1 MNLKRFTSY
10 VERGTIQV
18 QTIEFKQLD
27 ETLYYKQLSNGLDV
41 YILPKKGFS
50 KTFVT
55 FTTKYGSID
64 NTFVPLGEKEMIKVP
79 DGIAHFLEHKM
90 FEKEDGDVFQKFS
103 ELGASANAFTS
114 FTRTAYLFSATDHV
128 YESTETL
135 LNFVQ
140 EPYFTESTVN
150 KEKGIIGQEI
160 TMYDDQPDWRLYF
173 GAIENMYHHHP
184 VKIDIAGTIESI
196 DQITADHL
204 YTCYNTFYHPSNM
217 LLFVV
222 GAVNPQEMM
231 DFIEKNQTSKKFPKP
246 EPIKRHFEEEPLEV
260 AVKERELK
268 MDVQKP
274 KVYVGLKAKETD
286 LDGEEMLQHELA
298 VQIGLECLFGRAS
311 DFYTEVYDNGLIDES
326 FAYDFSL
333 EKGYGFAL
341 IGSDST
347 SPDEL
352 VAEIKKALEK
362 AESVFTEEH
371 IERIKRKKIGFFLRA
386 LNSIEFIANQF
397 TRYKFNEMNLFD
409 AVPVIEKITLDDVK
423 KAFQTIQGESQQTV
437 FKILPISENKQ

>member
-1 MNLKRFTSY
+1 M
-10 VERGTIQV
+10 QA
-18 QTIEFKQLD
+18 IEFNQLG
-27 ETLYYKQLSNGLDV
+27 ETLYYKKLNNGLDV

-64 NTFVPLGEKEMIKVP
+64 RTFVPIGESEAITVP

-90 FEKEDGDVFQKFS
+90 FEKEEGDVFQKFS
-103 ELGASANAFTS
+103 ESGASANAFTS
-114 FTRTAYLFSATDHV
+114 FTRTAYLFSATDHI
-128 YESTETL
+128 YTSTETL

-140 EPYFTESTVN
+140 EPYFTEKTVE

-173 GAIENMYHHHP
+173 GAIENMYHTHP

-196 DQITADHL
+196 DKITADHL

-222 GAVNPQEMM
+222 GNVDQTEMM
-231 DFIEKNQTSKKFPKP
+231 AFIEDNQNKKEFP
-246 EPIKRHFEEEPLEV
+246 EPTPIERHFEEEPTDV
-260 AVKERELK
+260 AIKDRVLN

-274 KVYVGLKAKETD
+274 KVYVGLKAKRVD
-286 LDGEEMLQHELA
+286 LSGDEMLKHELA
-298 VQIGLECLFGRAS
+298 VQIALECLFGRAS
-311 DFYTEVYDNGLIDES
+311 NFYTEVYEGGLIDES

-341 IGSDST
+341 IGSDSKD
-347 SPDEL
+347 PDKLVEAIKNEL
-352 VAEIKKALEK
+352 KKAEDPSYFD
-362 AESVFTEEH
+362 AEAV
-371 IERIKRKKIGFFLRA
+371 ERIKRKKIGFFLRA
-386 LNSIEFIANQF
+386 LNSMEFIANQF
-397 TRYKFNEMNLFD
+397 TRYEFNEMNLFD
-409 AVPVIEKITLDDVK
+409 AVPTIEKITVEDIVK
-423 KAFQTIQGESQQTV
+423 EFDTIQGETQQTV
-437 FKILPISENKQ
+437 FKVLPMSEKKA

>member
-1 MNLKRFTSY
+1 M
-10 VERGTIQV
+10 

-27 ETLYYKQLSNGLDV
+27 ETLFYKKLPNGLDV

-64 NTFVPLGEKEMIKVP
+64 RTFVPMGESEAITVP

-90 FEKEDGDVFQKFS
+90 FEKEDGDVFQQFS
-103 ELGASANAFTS
+103 EAGASANAFTS
-114 FTRTAYLFSATDHV
+114 FTRTAYLFSATDHI
-128 YESTETL
+128 YKSTETL

-140 EPYFTESTVN
+140 EPYFTEQTVN

-173 GAIENMYHHHP
+173 GAIENMYHNHP

-196 DQITADHL
+196 DKITAEHL

-222 GAVNPQEMM
+222 GAIDPTEMM
-231 DFIEKNQTSKKFPKP
+231 AFIEKNQSQKEFP
-246 EPIKRHFEEEPLEV
+246 EPTPIERHFEDEPKEV
-260 AVKERELK
+260 ATKERELK

-286 LDGEEMLQHELA
+286 LSGEEMLKHELS
-298 VQIGLECLFGRAS
+298 VQIALECLFGRAS
-311 DFYTEVYDNGLIDES
+311 NFYTEVYENGLIDET

-341 IGSDST
+341 IGSDSNQ
-347 SPDEL
+347 PEQLANKIKDEINN
-352 VAEIKKALEK
+352 AETNLTADK
-362 AESVFTEEH
+362 
-371 IERIKRKKIGFFLRA
+371 IERVKRKKIGFFLRA
-386 LNSIEFIANQF
+386 LNSMEFIANQF

-409 AVPVIEKITLDDVK
+409 AVPVIEKLTIDDVL
-423 KAFQTIQGESQQTV
+423 KAFQSVQGESQQTV
-437 FKILPISENKQ
+437 FKVLPSSERKE